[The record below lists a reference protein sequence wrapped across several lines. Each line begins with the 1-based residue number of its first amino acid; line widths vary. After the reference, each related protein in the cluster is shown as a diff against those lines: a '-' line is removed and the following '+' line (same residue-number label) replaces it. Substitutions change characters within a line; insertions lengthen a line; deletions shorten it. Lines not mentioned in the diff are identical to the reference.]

1 MALTFRIAIKLW
13 FCSIHC
19 LALLCFRGIILVGFS
34 GEIWV
39 FLWVYMQQMDN
50 IEAGA

>member
-34 GEIWV
+34 GEILGV
-39 FLWVYMQQMDN
+39 FVGLHAADGQHR
-50 IEAGA
+50 G